1 MSAVE
6 REIEIAAPVE
16 RVFEVVADVAS
27 YPQFLDG
34 LGMVGV
40 EVLESGDDFQ
50 VVRHSVKKMGTVV
63 TYTLRYSL
71 QRPQRIS
78 WNFVEGQM
86 MKDNRGSWEF
96 TDLGDGRTRAHY
108 QVEVRFGMLVPKSL
122 VNAMVAKELPQML
135 EAFKKQA
142 EG

>member
-16 RVFEVVADVAS
+16 KVFDVVADVAG

-40 EVLESGDDFQ
+40 EILDSGDDFQ
-50 VVRHSVKKMGTVV
+50 VVKHSVKKMGTVV
-63 TYTLRYSL
+63 SYTLRYSL
-71 QRPQRIS
+71 QKPERITWS
-78 WNFVEGQM
+78 FVEGQM

-96 TDLGDGRTRAHY
+96 TGLGDDRTRARY

-135 EAFKKQA
+135 EAFKQRA
-142 EG
+142 EA

>member
-1 MSAVE
+1 
-6 REIEIAAPVE
+6 
-16 RVFEVVADVAS
+16 
-27 YPQFLDG
+27 
-34 LGMVGV
+34 
-40 EVLESGDDFQ
+40 
-50 VVRHSVKKMGTVV
+50 MGTVV

-108 QVEVRFGMLVPKSL
+108 QVEVRSGMLVPKSL

>member
-16 RVFEVVADVAS
+16 KVFDVVADVAS

-40 EVLESGDDFQ
+40 EILDSGDDFQ
-50 VVRHSVKKMGTVV
+50 VVKHAVKKMGTVV
-63 TYTLRYSL
+63 SYTLRYSL
-71 QRPQRIS
+71 QKPEKITWS
-78 WNFVEGQM
+78 FVEGQM

-96 TDLGDGRTRAHY
+96 TGLGDDRTRARY

-135 EAFKKQA
+135 EAFKQRA
-142 EG
+142 ES